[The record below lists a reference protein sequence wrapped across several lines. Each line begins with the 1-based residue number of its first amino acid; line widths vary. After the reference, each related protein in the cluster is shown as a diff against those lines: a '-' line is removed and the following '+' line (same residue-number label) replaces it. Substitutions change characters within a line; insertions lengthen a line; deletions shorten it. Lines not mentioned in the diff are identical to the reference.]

1 MDISA
6 LLRPKR
12 REPVRGE
19 LLTPMAAAGAAVSGA
34 ILLSSLVSLQ
44 WIRYLALIFGA
55 AGFIFLLI
63 FLLFRRKKRSLSRRV
78 EFPALF
84 LLAFMLGM
92 LLAGKERTELLAARV
107 FDGQSAVISGTV
119 SQPVRRAGGKSRFLI
134 KNAQISTESGVSGTA
149 DVLFYS
155 DGELSYDGGEKT
167 VLRATPSSDL
177 TLSQI
182 GMGGQLIV
190 YRAEFIRDERNGL
203 LYPLYRL
210 RARVLSRIQRNL
222 RQAVE
227 KEDAGLLSGFLFGSR
242 EMLSDRDDIRMQGAG
257 LAHLLAVSGL
267 HVAIFFSLT
276 GLLLRP
282 FGRRAALWGSI
293 PITAGYV
300 FLTGS
305 SVSSVRALMML
316 SMIGLAELC
325 RYPKNTTSIL
335 GSAAFFFCLFNPNC
349 VFQIGTILSF
359 LSVFCI
365 YAVSPLLYKEEMTR
379 SLPGKFAESALQNA
393 SISLCI
399 SVATLPV
406 MTLLNGFIPLLAPV
420 CSLLVL
426 PVMPVALVLG
436 LMAAVLGG
444 SFPGKLVGIPARLL
458 IGWIRFSADLGNMG
472 PKIPLGGALLRTG
485 TAAVLALLTLSA
497 VICGIRRLSLHRK
510 LFASLTAFLVSLTA
524 FLSILPQPQT
534 LTLSSLEGALI
545 LQKGTQAMLIGSG
558 KSDYAGNTLAKFLR
572 ANGILSYTLLIPEGK
587 RTFSGG
593 AYTLCGTFPPE
604 KILTA
609 DPNDSSLRQALD
621 AYPALEDQTH
631 IITAAEYR
639 LFDSGTLRIRPSKE
653 GLSIELYENDHAF
666 RFRDKD
672 APDVPFDGITIYY
685 DAQENFPASLTLA
698 SPEDRDIINAAEQ
711 SSATL
716 PSFALQNSTRYL
728 SNAAEQSSATLS
740 SFVVQNSAEIKEM
753 PGWKSGFL
761 QPDWQIFI
769 GDELRLSCK
778 SA

>member
-282 FGRRAALWGSI
+282 FGRAALWGSI

-300 FLTGS
+300 FLTGG